1 MSHIF
6 FTLQDIKLVCHSWV
20 DASWRYNTP
29 EAETQDSNI
38 FLVLFIY
45 SNTKKVTLIQ
55 RVVL

>member
-29 EAETQDSNI
+29 EAETQDS
-38 FLVLFIY
+38 Y
-45 SNTKKVTLIQ
+45 H
-55 RVVL
+55 